1 MIVRTEDLAKAIKNS
16 LGKKIMTNEEIQKLA
31 EYVMNFFG
39 FEDKVADS
47 VLKTEDRHVFY
58 ELEEMGLL
66 TTDREDVSL
75 IDKKA
80 WRINYWVLNK
90 DKIFEVIK
98 EKKEEKKEEN
108 IYEKIPEEVWERKD
122 GN

>member
-1 MIVRTEDLAKAIKNS
+1 MIVKVEDLAKAIKNS
-16 LGKKIMTNEEIQKLA
+16 LGKKIMTDEEIKKLA

-39 FEDKVADS
+39 FEDRIADS

-66 TTDREDVSL
+66 KTDREDVSL

-80 WRINYWVLNK
+80 WIINYWVLNK
-90 DKIFEVIK
+90 DKIFKVIK
-98 EKKEEKKEEN
+98 EKKEEKKEED
-108 IYEKIPEEVWERKD
+108 IYEKIPDEVWERKD
-122 GN
+122 GD